1 MKRIIL
7 FIAVLMGL
15 TASAQPPKRQAEA
28 AAQQQQRTQNAPRG
42 VSYRD
47 FPVAAEMPTD
57 VSWRRDI
64 YRRLNLKQDRNAS
77 LYYPITPQEGRVNLF
92 TYLMKLILR
101 QQVTAYAYNVAT
113 GNEDFNRSNAISAK
127 KIMDDHSIYY
137 TVTDGRMR
145 VDDADLSLTDVTRYY
160 IKESVYYDQHTA
172 TFHTQVTALCP
183 VLVRGDADFGGEETE
198 YPLFWVKYSDA
209 APYLGKLMLMESSLN
224 NASTISA
231 DDYFTMNRYAGDIYK
246 VVNLQDRLLAETA
259 RTDTALK
266 AAQNKIEQELTAFHN
281 HVWAGDSVKQDTA
294 QTDSLAIEATKPTSG
309 RRGLLSRSSS
319 GTSRRSSN
327 VSRRTPR
334 RTAGPSTGNAT
345 FSVRRERH

>member
-1 MKRIIL
+1 M
-7 FIAVLMGL
+7 
-15 TASAQPPKRQAEA
+15 
-28 AAQQQQRTQNAPRG
+28 
-42 VSYRD
+42 
-47 FPVAAEMPTD
+47 
-57 VSWRRDI
+57 
-64 YRRLNLKQDRNAS
+64 
-77 LYYPITPQEGRVNLF
+77 
-92 TYLMKLILR
+92 
-101 QQVTAYAYNVAT
+101 
-113 GNEDFNRSNAISAK
+113 
-127 KIMDDHSIYY
+127 
-137 TVTDGRMR
+137 
-145 VDDADLSLTDVTRYY
+145 
-160 IKESVYYDQHTA
+160 
-172 TFHTQVTALCP
+172 TALCP

-281 HVWAGDSVKQDTA
+281 HVWAGDSVKQDTT
-294 QTDSLAIEATKPTSG
+294 QTDSLATEATKPTSG